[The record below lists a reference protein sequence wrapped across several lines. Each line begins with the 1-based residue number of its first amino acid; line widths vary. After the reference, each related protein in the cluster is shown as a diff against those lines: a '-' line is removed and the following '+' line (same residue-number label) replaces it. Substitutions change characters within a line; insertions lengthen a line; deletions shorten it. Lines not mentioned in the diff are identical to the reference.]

1 MCTGDPRPFLTP
13 RGVTPA
19 GGDDPF
25 TDIGVE
31 RGYRPVMLTAL
42 LLIGCD
48 PYVLQKANQSS
59 GGRADTAGESMD
71 SADTADTAGDGN
83 DTAEALGLAE
93 WTILVFVNG
102 DNDLER
108 YALGDVN
115 EMEAVGSD
123 ERVNVVVQL
132 DRSERQSEGDGD
144 WSGARRYLVTADDD
158 PRTIGSPV
166 LEDLG
171 ETDSGSAQTVLDF
184 VDWGVSGWPAQR
196 YALVLWDHGDGWSV
210 AGNSEV
216 ASTKGISYDDGAGTG
231 LSVASGD
238 LTEVVEGAAA
248 RMGQPIDLLG
258 LDACVM
264 QQWEVAWS
272 VGASAKTMVASEDYE
287 GLEGWPYDDV
297 LGDLAAKPTMSAPE
311 LGASVALRFHEIPD
325 STMSVL
331 DLGQLPTLTARLN
344 EVADAVIAGGMVAE
358 TLHAAASGAQG
369 YDGQFSREHDL
380 IDLLQRIDA
389 VSEDADV
396 KAATSA
402 AIEAAEATIL
412 TSYNKGGVVKNS
424 HGLSIFSPVEP
435 TMPPLYAKAAWSV
448 ESRWDDLIQAAAD
461 ASKE

>member
-1 MCTGDPRPFLTP
+1 
-13 RGVTPA
+13 
-19 GGDDPF
+19 
-25 TDIGVE
+25 
-31 RGYRPVMLTAL
+31 MLMAL
-42 LLIGCD
+42 LLVACD
-48 PYVLQKANQSS
+48 PDTLQKSAND
-59 GGRADTAGESMD
+59 RTRDVEEGE
-71 SADTADTAGDGN
+71 DTADSAAPG
-83 DTAEALGLAE
+83 DTADAEDDTGNVPGLAE

-132 DRSERQSEGDGD
+132 DRSERQSESDGD

-158 PRTIGSPV
+158 PRTIGSPT

-171 ETDSGSAQTVLDF
+171 EIDSGSAQTVLDF
-184 VDWGVSGWPAQR
+184 VEWGVAGWPAQR
-196 YALVLWDHGDGWSV
+196 YALVLWDHGDGWSLD
-210 AGNSEV
+210 ADPEP

-248 RMGQPIDLLG
+248 LMGQPIDLLG

-272 VGASAKTMVASEDYE
+272 VGDSAKTMVASEDYE

-297 LGDLAAKPTMSAPE
+297 LGDLVAKPTMSAPE
-311 LGASVALRFHEIPD
+311 LGESVALRFHEIPD

-331 DLGQLPTLTARLN
+331 DLAQLPTLTARLN
-344 EVADAVIAGGMVAE
+344 DVADAVIVGGLAAE
-358 TLHAAASGAQG
+358 TLRAAASGAQG

-380 IDLLQRIDA
+380 VDLLQRIDA
-389 VSEDADV
+389 VSEDPEV
-396 KAATSA
+396 KEATLA
-402 AIEAAEATIL
+402 AIEAAELTIL
-412 TSYNKGGVVKNS
+412 TSYNKGGIVKNS

-435 TMPPLYAKAAWSV
+435 SMPPLYAKAAWSA
-448 ESRWDDLIQAAAD
+448 ESRWDDLIQAAAE